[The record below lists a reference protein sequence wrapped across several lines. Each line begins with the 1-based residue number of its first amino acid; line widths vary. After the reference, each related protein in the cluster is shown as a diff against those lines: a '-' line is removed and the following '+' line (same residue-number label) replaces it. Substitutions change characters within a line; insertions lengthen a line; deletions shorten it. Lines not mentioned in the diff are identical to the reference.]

1 MRLVILLLSYKF
13 DSGVRDWCKEVAPNS
28 SSSMMR
34 SASLRISEPFLLPLE
49 DLWSRTARSD
59 SSSLLSFFDDLFEM
73 LLSAKM
79 FEDEGLLL
87 VIFRSLVLSS
97 IPSLAV

>member
-1 MRLVILLLSYKF
+1 
-13 DSGVRDWCKEVAPNS
+13 
-28 SSSMMR
+28 MMR
-34 SASLRISEPFLLPLE
+34 SASLRISEPFLLPHE